1 MNDNI
6 KIAIIDYGLGNLRS
20 VYGSVEKL
28 GYQAYIT
35 NDIAKFEEA
44 DKLILAGVGAFKD
57 GMESLNNLGLVEPL
71 TKLVLD
77 GQKPILAICLG
88 FQLLANESHEFGLH
102 KGLGWIDAEVKKID
116 TKNSDLRVP
125 HVGWNDLFVTKDCI
139 LWKNIPEDSLFYY
152 VHSFHVN
159 CSSDDIVVGNCSYGI
174 DFTAAVQQG
183 NIYGTQFHPE
193 KSQYYGLEVLK
204 NFIEKS

>member
-28 GYQAYIT
+28 GHQAYIT

-44 DKLILAGVGAFKD
+44 DKLILPGVGAFED
-57 GMESLNNLGLVEPL
+57 GMKSLNNLGLVEPL

-77 GQKPILAICLG
+77 EQKPILAICLG

-139 LWKNIPEDSLFYY
+139 LWKNIPEDTLFYY

-159 CSSDDIVVGNCSYGI
+159 CSSDDIVVGKCSYGI

>member
-1 MNDNI
+1 MN
-6 KIAIIDYGLGNLRS
+6 IAIINYGLGNLRS
-20 VYGSVEKL
+20 VCGAIEKL
-28 GYQAYIT
+28 GHRAYIT

-44 DKLILAGVGAFKD
+44 DKLILPGVGAFED
-57 GMESLNNLGLVEPL
+57 GMKNLNNLGLIEPL
-71 TKLVLD
+71 TKLVLNER
-77 GQKPILAICLG
+77 KPILAICLG

-116 TKNSDLRVP
+116 TKKSDLQVP
-125 HVGWNDLFVTKDCI
+125 HVGWNDLFMARDCI
-139 LWKNIPEDSLFYY
+139 LWENIPEDALFYY
-152 VHSFHVN
+152 VHSFQVH
-159 CSSDDIVVGNCSYGI
+159 CASDDIVVGKCSYGI
-174 DFTAAVQQG
+174 EFTAAIQQG

>member
-1 MNDNI
+1 M
-6 KIAIIDYGLGNLRS
+6 KIAIVDYGLGNLRS

-28 GYQAYIT
+28 GHRVYIT
-35 NDIAKFEEA
+35 NDIEKLEEA
-44 DKLILAGVGAFKD
+44 DKLILPGVGAFED
-57 GMESLNNLGLVEPL
+57 GMKSLNNLGLVEPL
-71 TKLVLD
+71 AKLVLD
-77 GQKPILAICLG
+77 DQKPILAICLG

-125 HVGWNDLFVTKDCI
+125 HVGWNDLFISRDCI
-139 LWKNIPEDSLFYY
+139 LWESIPEDALFYY
-152 VHSFHVN
+152 VHSFQVS
-159 CSSDDIVVGNCSYGI
+159 CASDNIVVGKCIYGAE
-174 DFTAAVQQG
+174 FTSAIQQE

-204 NFIEKS
+204 NFIEKI

>member
-1 MNDNI
+1 M

-28 GYQAYIT
+28 GHRVYIT
-35 NDIAKFEEA
+35 NDIAKLEEA
-44 DKLILAGVGAFKD
+44 DKLILPGVGAFED
-57 GMESLNNLGLVEPL
+57 GMKSLNKLGLVEPL
-71 TKLVLD
+71 AKLVLD
-77 GQKPILAICLG
+77 DQKPILAICLG

-102 KGLGWIDAEVKKID
+102 KGLGWIDAVVKKID
-116 TKNSDLRVP
+116 TKNADLRVP
-125 HVGWNDLFVTKDCI
+125 HVGWNDLFVTRDCI
-139 LWKNIPEDSLFYY
+139 LWKNIPEDTLFYY
-152 VHSFHVN
+152 VHSFQVN
-159 CSSDDIVVGNCSYGI
+159 CTSDDIVVGKCSYGT
-174 DFTAAVQQG
+174 DVTAAVQQG